1 MSKTRFKILTA
12 AVLALTMATI
22 ASVAGA
28 ADGPKMSVPEKIKD
42 MGKVAQGE
50 VLDVDFAIVNEGDET
65 LEIKAVRPTCGC
77 TVADFD
83 REIPAGKT
91 GYIKSKLDT
100 RDFSGPIS
108 KSILVMTNDPQ
119 DPTTTLVIKTDVH
132 PYVQVLPRALVRF
145 NAVRHERMEQKITVV
160 ADAEEKDF
168 KVTGVKS
175 SAPFLLA
182 SVHSVPADQLLAGK
196 SAQQYEVV
204 LTMKEDPPVGPVN
217 AVLEIE
223 TNHPKAKMVP
233 VKVFGV
239 VRALLHVTPSQIQFG
254 SVEAKKQPGRNVIVV
269 NNRTGDTPVDIT
281 HAKVNDAAFNAEVV
295 TIERGRRYQIT
306 VTVKPDAETGPR
318 DAMLTLKTSDPE
330 FPTLEVPV
338 GRDRD
343 RKTCCGP
350 WALKPPVTRARWR
363 SWTVTAGSRS
373 ACCRARSRLTR
384 PMGVWFRSSPRANT
398 SRRCHTS

>member
-1 MSKTRFKILTA
+1 MSKARFTMLTA
-12 AVLALTMATI
+12 AILALTL
-22 ASVAGA
+22 AGGPAAADA
-28 ADGPKMSVPEKIKD
+28 ADGPKMMVPEKIKD

-50 VLDVDFAIVNEGDET
+50 VLDADFAIVNEGDET

-83 REIPAGKT
+83 REIAPGET

-119 DPTTTLVIKTDVH
+119 DPTTTLIIKTDVH

-145 NAVRHERMEQKITVV
+145 NAVRHEPMEQKVTVV

-168 KVTGVKS
+168 RVTGVKS
-175 SAPFLLA
+175 SESFLLA
-182 SVHSVPADQLLAGK
+182 SVHPVPADQLLAGK

-204 LTMKEDPPVGPVN
+204 LTMEKDPPVGPVN

-223 TNHPKAKMVP
+223 TNHPKAKTVP

-269 NNRTGDTPVDIT
+269 NNRTGNSPVNIT
-281 HAKVNDAAFNAEVV
+281 GATVSDAAFDAEVV

-306 VTVKPDAETGPR
+306 VTVKPDAEAGPR
-318 DAMLTLKTSDPE
+318 EAMLTLKTSDPE

-338 GRDRD
+338 
-343 RKTCCGP
+343 
-350 WALKPPVTRARWR
+350 
-363 SWTVTAGSRS
+363 
-373 ACCRARSRLTR
+373 
-384 PMGVWFRSSPRANT
+384 RANI
-398 SRRCHTS
+398 S